1 MNYQPGWQELLSVY
15 DPSLSQTQVFDPNP
29 PGASGGFGFLY
40 SQNLTM
46 VHQGQWASRCIRV
59 NGPME
64 GLGPWDPFGGGSSG
78 RPKADIMEAEGR
90 LNGGLGAK
98 PQGNWGPWA
107 LLGALA
113 AIPIGG
119 VIGIS

>member
-1 MNYQPGWQELLSVY
+1 MRRVMAPGDFWI
-15 DPSLSQTQVFDPNP
+15 FD
-29 PGASGGFGFLY
+29 SK
-40 SQNLTM
+40 
-46 VHQGQWASRCIRV
+46 IRA
-59 NGPME
+59 
-64 GLGPWDPFGGGSSG
+64 LGPIWGGTLGALGPIWGGSSG

-98 PQGNWGPWA
+98 PPGIWGPWA

-119 VIGIS
+119 VIGRYSSSMWIQPHLPGWTRSDQRCYQCQ